1 MTYSLSLKK
10 LNLQVLQMATQYMW
24 QSRFDR
30 NFTIRIWFK
39 TNDMIV
45 NQINFDQWVINFN
58 QKFQERPK
66 QMCIKHKW
74 LYLTM
79 ESQKQPSRGVLSKM
93 CSENMQQIY
102 RRTPMPECDFNKVAL
117 RLYWNHTL
125 AWVFS
130 CKFAGYFQNTFY

>member
-45 NQINFDQWVINFN
+45 NPDKFRPMSN
-58 QKFQERPK
+58 KFQSISSKKGLRK
-66 QMCIKHKW
+66 
-74 LYLTM
+74 
-79 ESQKQPSRGVLSKM
+79 SVL
-93 CSENMQQIY
+93 NI
-102 RRTPMPECDFNKVAL
+102 N
-117 RLYWNHTL
+117 
-125 AWVFS
+125 
-130 CKFAGYFQNTFY
+130 GYI